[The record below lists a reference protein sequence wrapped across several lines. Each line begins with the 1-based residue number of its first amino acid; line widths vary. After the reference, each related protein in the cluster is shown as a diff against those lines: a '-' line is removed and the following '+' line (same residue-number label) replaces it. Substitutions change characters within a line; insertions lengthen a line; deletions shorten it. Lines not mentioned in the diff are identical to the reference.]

1 VAVYP
6 RRPAL
11 QASARRLII
20 DWSSVQVL
28 PSPPMPT
35 EAEQQSIC
43 ISPLTSSLSKTGSYL
58 HCMTDQSAFL
68 LNLRRGCADP

>member
-11 QASARRLII
+11 QASASRLII
-20 DWSSVQVL
+20 DWSSGQAL
-28 PSPPMPT
+28 RSPAMPI

-43 ISPLTSSLSKTGSYL
+43 IGSRSLCLSKTSSYL

-68 LNLRRGCADP
+68 LNLRRGCAYP